1 MDPGEE
7 AGLLASLRE
16 RALQYE
22 EAVRTVRE
30 RDEEFRSPP
39 CIRLR

>member
-7 AGLLASLRE
+7 SSLLASLRE

-22 EAVRTVRE
+22 EAVRTVR
-30 RDEEFRSPP
+30 RG
-39 CIRLR
+39 